1 MVTHFDRRSALH
13 DKEILN
19 MLVITCRGS
28 RETVHTC
35 KYRAE
40 EILGYLPSQEEHSPP
55 PCAGLCHLPLNL
67 HLHGPFPVTYAHTGA
82 LRYASRNGVIVQSLS
97 VESNANDDMQKIMFP
112 PLTKKNLTWRDPS
125 THGSCSPL
133 KTVSCHRIQ
142 LEACSHHQQLLA

>member
-40 EILGYLPSQEEHSPP
+40 EKLGHQINGYHLKKNTVP
-55 PCAGLCHLPLNL
+55 LLPLNL

-97 VESNANDDMQKIMFP
+97 VESNPNDDMQKIMFP
-112 PLTKKNLTWRDPS
+112 PLTNDLDNLTWRDPS